1 MCATINV
8 PSHRIKGM
16 PAPGEAPSK
25 GGCQAPMSSRICR
38 KALPGLERFHLAGQ
52 WVEPGAD
59 VPAATMSG
67 RHVVE
72 IMCAA
77 QSRQFRGSLVEQRAS
92 RSDLAARMDYDP
104 RVA

>member
-1 MCATINV
+1 
-8 PSHRIKGM
+8 M
-16 PAPGEAPSK
+16 P
-25 GGCQAPMSSRICR
+25 

-67 RHVVE
+67 RQVVE

-77 QSRQFRGSLVEQRAS
+77 QAGSSEAHSPSIARRALTLPRGWTTIHAWRPTWTPQQGF
-92 RSDLAARMDYDP
+92 
-104 RVA
+104 